1 VLFRLSGMTMLFL
14 FASGLIYGR
23 CVLSESRHAES
34 LRVAAE
40 AMDQAVT
47 GDLSAW
53 ERAETAYGRAAR
65 ASLLDSYPLWVLEV
79 LTAWRTE
86 RSMASDPTL
95 LQVLRSLRAGHYAK
109 AQDDA
114 AALPPSK
121 GQEFVQ
127 RLVSDLRAA
136 EAQRGTAN

>member
-1 VLFRLSGMTMLFL
+1 MLFRLIGMTIVFL
-14 FASGLIYGR
+14 LAFALIYGR
-23 CVLSESRHAES
+23 CVMSESRHAES

-47 GDLSAW
+47 GDASAW

-65 ASLLDSYPLWVLEV
+65 TSLLDPYPLWVLEV

-86 RSMASDPTL
+86 RSMASERNL
-95 LQVLRSLRAGHYAK
+95 LQVLGSLRAGHYAQ
-109 AQDDA
+109 AQNA
-114 AALPPSK
+114 GEALPPSK
-121 GQEFVQ
+121 GKEFVQ

-136 EAQRGTAN
+136 EANRVTAH